1 MDFKSFNKLSTT
13 IYYYFQVMDAETQRQ
28 LSEKEHQRSAAVF
41 AAAKQKVKY
50 LSDNNNW
57 FQELIVIFCFSFNI

>member
-13 IYYYFQVMDAETQRQ
+13 IYHYFQVMDAETQRQ

-41 AAAKQKVKY
+41 AAAKQKVK
-50 LSDNNNW
+50 
-57 FQELIVIFCFSFNI
+57 C